1 MALHHKLCH
10 TLGGTF
16 DLPHAETHTIVL
28 PHALAYNAPAVPDA
42 LARISRAIDA
52 PDASQGLYDL
62 AKRLGAKLALRDVG
76 MPESGIDKAADLA
89 VTNAYWNP
97 RALDRNAIR
106 DLIARAW
113 AGEPPSVVK
122 AAA

>member
-16 DLPHAETHTIVL
+16 DLPHAETHTITL

-42 LARISRAIDA
+42 MNRIARAVGTTDA
-52 PDASQGLYDL
+52 AQGLYDL
-62 AKRLGAKLALRDVG
+62 AKRLNAKLALRDVG
-76 MPESGIDKAADLA
+76 MPESGIDRAADLA
-89 VTNAYWNP
+89 VTNSYWNP
-97 RALDRNAIR
+97 RPLKRNAIR

-113 AGEPPSVVK
+113 AGKPPMPI
-122 AAA
+122 AG